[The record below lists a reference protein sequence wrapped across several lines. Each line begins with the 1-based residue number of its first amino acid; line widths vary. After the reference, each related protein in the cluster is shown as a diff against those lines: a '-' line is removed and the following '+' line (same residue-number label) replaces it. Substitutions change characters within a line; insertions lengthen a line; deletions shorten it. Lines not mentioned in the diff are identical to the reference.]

1 MRLETFTP
9 LVYNT
14 ILFGGFKISLLNKLR
29 YYNFTQ
35 EEATDCY
42 GELVEHNLRGLL
54 IVSVANAVLM
64 LVFSFY
70 PKPYDNNRIFY
81 YVMSMIEIT
90 LFFALF
96 YTFKKKEPYNTA
108 AVFNTGY
115 IIFILS
121 SVIFCVFV
129 YAIDRSPFA
138 VRFLLVFLNFQI
150 IFVID
155 IIMVI
160 IGNIIV
166 IIVFFL
172 VNKYSVLLTG
182 VHIPDN
188 GIFDIYNI
196 ALSSIICITLNWYSS
211 RVILKG
217 IITSNSL
224 KKERN
229 RFLNDSIHDQLTGL
243 NNRRSF
249 EQSVDFYT
257 SVCRHVHQ
265 TVCVVMMD
273 VDFFKN
279 YNDFYGHQKGDVVL
293 QALGKALKE
302 LGEEDRVYVA
312 RVGGEEFI
320 VLWIENRMIEAER
333 VVLKLRQK
341 IIDLKIPHEKSCA
354 APYVTASFGL
364 YFMRGGS
371 QDSAEELYNF
381 ADLALYKAKES
392 GRNCIMLLDSATH
405 SYSPVQL
412 RPHDDLV
419 R

>member
-1 MRLETFTP
+1 M
-9 LVYNT
+9 
-14 ILFGGFKISLLNKLR
+14 
-29 YYNFTQ
+29 
-35 EEATDCY
+35 
-42 GELVEHNLRGLL
+42 L
-54 IVSVANAVLM
+54 I
-64 LVFSFY
+64 FSFY

-81 YVMSMIEIT
+81 YTLSAVEMA
-90 LFFALF
+90 LFFVSF
-96 YTFKKKEPYNTA
+96 YTLKKNKLSNNSA
-108 AVFNTGY
+108 AFNTGY

-121 SVIFCVFV
+121 LVIFCVFI
-129 YAIDRSPFA
+129 YAIDISPFV
-138 VRFLLVFLNFQI
+138 VRFLLVLLNFQI

-155 IIMVI
+155 IIAVI
-160 IGNIIV
+160 IVNMLIV
-166 IIVFFL
+166 IIFFL
-172 VNKYSVLLTG
+172 VEKYSFMFTG
-182 VHIPDN
+182 IYMPGN
-188 GIFDIYNI
+188 GIFDVYNI
-196 ALSSIICITLNWYSS
+196 ALSSIICITINWYSS
-211 RVILKG
+211 CVIVKG

-279 YNDFYGHQKGDVVL
+279 YNDFYGHQKGDIVL
-293 QALGKALKE
+293 QSLGKVLKE
-302 LGEEDRVYVA
+302 LAEEDRVYVA

-320 VLWIENRMIEAER
+320 VLWTENRMIEAER

-341 IIDLKIPHEKSCA
+341 IIDLQIPHKESSA

-371 QDSAEELYNF
+371 LDSAEELYNF
-381 ADLALYKAKES
+381 ADLALYKAKEA

-405 SYSPVQL
+405 IYSPVQL
-412 RPHDDLV
+412 RSHEDLV

>member
-1 MRLETFTP
+1 
-9 LVYNT
+9 
-14 ILFGGFKISLLNKLR
+14 LR
-29 YYNFTQ
+29 YYNFKK
-35 EEATDCY
+35 EDIADCY
-42 GELVEHNLRGLL
+42 SELTKHNLKGLSIIS
-54 IVSVANAVLM
+54 IVNAVLM

-70 PKPYDNNRIFY
+70 PKPHDNDRIFY
-81 YVMSMIEIT
+81 YVLSAVEIA
-90 LFFALF
+90 LFFVSV
-96 YTFKKKEPYNTA
+96 YTLKKKRLSNSSA
-108 AVFNTGY
+108 MFNIGY

-121 SVIFCVFV
+121 LVFFCVFI
-129 YAIDRSPFA
+129 YTIDISPFV

-150 IFVID
+150 IFVIN
-155 IIMVI
+155 IIAVI
-160 IGNIIV
+160 IVNMLIV
-166 IIVFFL
+166 IIFFI
-172 VNKYSVLLTG
+172 VEKYSFMFTG
-182 VHIPDN
+182 YIPGN
-188 GIFDIYNI
+188 GIFDVYNI
-196 ALSSIICITLNWYSS
+196 ALSSIICVTINWYSS
-211 RVILKG
+211 CAIVRG

-229 RFLNDSIHDQLTGL
+229 RFLSDSIHDQLTGL

-279 YNDFYGHQKGDVVL
+279 YNDLYGHQKGDIVL

-302 LGEEDRVYVA
+302 LAEEDRVYVA

-320 VLWIENRMIEAER
+320 VLWTENRMIEAER

-341 IIDLKIPHEKSCA
+341 IIDLKIPHEESSA
-354 APYVTASFGL
+354 APYITASFGL

-371 QDSAEELYNF
+371 LDSAEDLYNF
-381 ADLALYKAKES
+381 ADLALYKAKEA

-405 SYSPVQL
+405 IYSPVQL
-412 RPHDDLV
+412 RSHKDLV